1 MMIEGET
8 WLVLNDASGSDG
20 EARRQTVLDG
30 LAAAGHAPARI
41 IDCAQDSPPA
51 AAQLDAAGVG
61 LLAVHGGDGTLNAVV
76 GALDGWDGT
85 VLPLPGATA
94 NLLCKT
100 LHGEAEVEAILGAL
114 ADGRLATTRRQCVRG
129 DDWLALA
136 EVLAG
141 PGANWADVREDMRDR
156 NIVGVVAGAIDAA
169 AASTTGPMVMIEQP
183 AIGRAEGYAGIRLVP
198 DAAGLV
204 VDGYGAA
211 EIGDYLKQAVAIL
224 GRDFRAGPH
233 DELGLHRQITC
244 RMTEEAPI
252 PLMIDGERRDGGLR
266 EDFSLADLAVDLLCM
281 ADG

>member
-20 EARRQTVLDG
+20 EARRQAVLDG

-76 GALDGWDGT
+76 GALDGWGGT
-85 VLPLPGATA
+85 VLPLPGGTA
-94 NLLCKT
+94 NLLCKA

-114 ADGRLATTRRQCVRG
+114 ADGQLATTRRQCVRG

-156 NIVGVVAGAIDAA
+156 NIVGVVAGAKW
-169 AASTTGPMVMIEQP
+169 EQ
-183 AIGRAEGYAGIRLVP
+183 AQGLSRLP
-198 DAAGLV
+198 
-204 VDGYGAA
+204 
-211 EIGDYLKQAVAIL
+211 E
-224 GRDFRAGPH
+224 
-233 DELGLHRQITC
+233 
-244 RMTEEAPI
+244 
-252 PLMIDGERRDGGLR
+252 
-266 EDFSLADLAVDLLCM
+266 
-281 ADG
+281 